1 MIGAT
6 LTKPI
11 LQPPTKKQPIVWC
24 VGGIDS
30 SGGAGVTRDAITL
43 ADLNVHACVLTTQL
57 TVQSNAILLSKEN
70 MSASALNQQWQVLF
84 EDTPPNA
91 IKIGAIANDEQA
103 LLLCARIQTKLTPRP
118 FVIWDPVLSTSSG
131 GVLSDLSESVIDE
144 LLNTVDL
151 VTPNTDELAW
161 LADLPVTNEAS
172 LLSAVNRLMG
182 KGAKAVYVKGGHATW
197 QDNACDTFVC
207 ASHTI
212 RFTQPKAQLGKL
224 RGTGCIL
231 ASAIA
236 AFVVHNY
243 GIEDAL
249 TLANAYVSEIRYNA
263 FSAPVASGVKSTV
276 ANTVKST
283 VESAL
288 KSTAQDTTQRE
299 TVTEL
304 YYSSNALTYF
314 ARTNGFPTEPS
325 RFPRVNF
332 YRRSQVPSSDAF
344 LSDEESGVAS
354 GSLGCIHSQGF
365 PALTH
370 TKLGV
375 YPVVDSVDWIARLWP
390 TGVRI
395 MQLRVKEGSIDHK
408 RQQIKEAIAL
418 VKHTNCQ
425 LFINDY
431 WELAI
436 EMGAYGVHLGQED
449 IDTANLDAIRSAGLR
464 LGISTHGFAE
474 IQRVRA
480 LNPSYIALGHIFPTH
495 TKDMLSK
502 PQGVERLAK
511 YVKLCEGIPT
521 VAIGGINLSRINTV
535 AKTGVN
541 GVAVVSAITQA
552 DHPLKAY
559 QALAQEAG
567 FA

>member
-1 MIGAT
+1 MA
-6 LTKPI
+6 P
-11 LQPPTKKQPIVWC
+11 
-24 VGGIDS
+24 
-30 SGGAGVTRDAITL
+30 
-43 ADLNVHACVLTTQL
+43 
-57 TVQSNAILLSKEN
+57 EN
-70 MSASALNQQWQVLF
+70 
-84 EDTPPNA
+84 
-91 IKIGAIANDEQA
+91 
-103 LLLCARIQTKLTPRP
+103 
-118 FVIWDPVLSTSSG
+118 
-131 GVLSDLSESVIDE
+131 LSDI
-144 LLNTVDL
+144 
-151 VTPNTDELAW
+151 
-161 LADLPVTNEAS
+161 
-172 LLSAVNRLMG
+172 
-182 KGAKAVYVKGGHATW
+182 
-197 QDNACDTFVC
+197 Q
-207 ASHTI
+207 
-212 RFTQPKAQLGKL
+212 
-224 RGTGCIL
+224 
-231 ASAIA
+231 
-236 AFVVHNY
+236 
-243 GIEDAL
+243 
-249 TLANAYVSEIRYNA
+249 
-263 FSAPVASGVKSTV
+263 
-276 ANTVKST
+276 
-283 VESAL
+283 
-288 KSTAQDTTQRE
+288 
-299 TVTEL
+299 
-304 YYSSNALTYF
+304 
-314 ARTNGFPTEPS
+314 
-325 RFPRVNF
+325 
-332 YRRSQVPSSDAF
+332 SQS
-344 LSDEESGVAS
+344 
-354 GSLGCIHSQGF
+354 F

-370 TKLGV
+370 TKLGI

-395 MQLRVKEGSIDHK
+395 MQLRVKEGSIDYK

-418 VKHTNCQ
+418 VKPTHCQ

-521 VAIGGINLSRINTV
+521 VAIGGFNLSRINTV